1 MKALS
6 ELTEREVLALAIAN
20 EEEDARIYQSFADR
34 LRPDFEASAGVFDAM
49 ADEERGHRDTL
60 YDLYRQRF
68 GEHLPPIRREDVRG
82 FLKRRP
88 VWWSPNLDL
97 DKMRGEAAVM
107 EQQAASFYER
117 AAGQTT
123 DLTVR
128 RLFTDLAEIERG
140 HERRAEVIAQAHM
153 TADAEAAEER
163 AAQRLFVLQYVQ
175 PGLAGL
181 IDGSVSTL
189 APLFAA
195 AFATRDNWETFLVG
209 LAASIGA
216 GISMGF
222 TEALSDNGE
231 ITGRGSPWL
240 RGLVCGLMTAV
251 GGVGHTLPYL
261 VPNSWPNAF
270 LTATSIAAVV
280 VAVELLAISWI
291 RTKYMESP
299 FWSATL
305 QVVLGGVLVLLAGI
319 LIGSA

>member
-1 MKALS
+1 LKALS

-140 HERRAEVIAQAHM
+140 HERRAEEIAQAHM